1 MSLDTRPSEL
11 ATKWATLLQ
20 QRELTD
26 EETAA
31 LQDWLLANPAHA
43 DALSDA
49 CYIIAAVGT
58 LSAEKRAEIL
68 ALPEERSSGQP
79 SSIAP
84 TRHQPRWR
92 TYALAASAL
101 FATVLGVLSY
111 TAAREGWLPRTYQT
125 GTSETQIV
133 HLPDGSLVRL
143 NARTTIRWPGFSR
156 ERRTELVAG
165 QALFEVAHDRTHPF
179 YVRVD
184 GLLVRVLGTKF
195 DLNRRSDATILTVLE
210 GAVAVSNGA
219 EHAAGSWHRVVYAN
233 QRFAF
238 GPSGLI
244 DDVRQVDAS
253 KAVRWLDFAL
263 DLDREPLAAVI
274 EELSRYSDRPI
285 ILGDD
290 RLKTHRIVGTLQV
303 RDIREALHDLES
315 ISPVVVRQDNAA
327 FVLEPRA
334 GSPPSGR

>member
-11 ATKWATLLQ
+11 ATKWASLLR

-31 LQDWLLANPAHA
+31 LQYWLLADPAHA

-49 CYIIAAVGT
+49 CYIIAAVGA

-68 ALPEERSSGQP
+68 ALPEEQP
-79 SSIAP
+79 SAQPPSMAS

-92 TYALAASAL
+92 AYALAASVF
-101 FATVLGVLSY
+101 FATMLGVLWN
-111 TAAREGWLPRTYQT
+111 TAAHEGWLPRTYQT

-133 HLPDGSLVRL
+133 HLPDGSVVHL

-165 QALFEVAHDRTHPF
+165 QALFQVAHDRAHPF
-179 YVRVD
+179 YVRAD
-184 GLLVRVLGTKF
+184 GVLVRVLGTKF

-210 GAVAVSNGA
+210 GAVAVSNSRA
-219 EHAAGSWHRVVYAN
+219 HAPGSWHRVVHAN
-233 QRFAF
+233 QRFAY

-244 DDVRQVDAS
+244 DDVRPVDAS

-263 DLDREPLAAVI
+263 ELEKEPLSAVI
-274 EELSRYSDRPI
+274 EELSRYTDQPI
-285 ILGDD
+285 LLSDD

-315 ISPVVVRQDNAA
+315 ISPVVVRQDGAA
-327 FVLEPRA
+327 LVLEPRA
-334 GSPPSGR
+334 GSPEQ